1 MNPISFLPQTPHF
14 LQGTCTFSTI
24 SDLLIPMGLP
34 NFNIRSGTIF
44 LLVSLGINWPQLTV
58 PNYCLLISWGC

>member
-1 MNPISFLPQTPHF
+1 ME
-14 LQGTCTFSTI
+14 
-24 SDLLIPMGLP
+24 LP

-58 PNYCLLISWGC
+58 KDMKAIEDTKRQQPVVNQSTSPRKMIDQCSLLYLPKSR